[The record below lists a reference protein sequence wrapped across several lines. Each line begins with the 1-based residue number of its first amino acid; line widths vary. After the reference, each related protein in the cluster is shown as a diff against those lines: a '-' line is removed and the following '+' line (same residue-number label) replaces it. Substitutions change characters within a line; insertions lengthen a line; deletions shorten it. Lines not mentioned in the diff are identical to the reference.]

1 LHWANIIRK
10 IENYPTLKTP
20 KSVIYSAVGLMI
32 VATSILKAYF
42 CKKILLVN
50 YLSVENISKSFGERA
65 LFNNLSFGINKDQ
78 KIAFI
83 AKNGSGKTTIMKII
97 NGEDEPDTGNVV
109 LRKGIKMAFLSQVGS
124 LQDELTIEESI
135 FASDNPV
142 LKVIEAYEKA
152 LENPE
157 NEEAYQ
163 KAFDG
168 MDQHNA
174 WDFETQYKQI
184 LFKLK
189 LEDFKLKVKNLSGGQ
204 KKRLSLAIIL
214 INRPDLLILDEPTN
228 HLDLEMIEWLETY
241 FAKEN
246 ITLFMVTHDRFFLE
260 RVCNEIIELDNGK
273 LYQYKGNYSYYLE
286 KKEERIASEN
296 SSVDKAQNLFVKEL
310 EWMRRQPKARTT
322 KSKSRQ
328 DDFYDIKEKAQS
340 RRRENKVELEINMER
355 MGSKIIE
362 LHKISKKFKEH
373 VILDTFSFD
382 FQRGERIGII
392 GKNGTGKSTFLNLL
406 TGTIPLDSGK
416 VVVGET
422 IKIGYYTQSGINP
435 KPGQRVIDV
444 IKEYGEFIPLMK
456 GKLISASQLLERFL
470 FDSKKQYDFVDRL
483 SGGELKRL
491 YLCTVLI
498 QNPNFLILDE
508 PTNDLDIVT
517 LNVLE
522 SFLLDYPGCLLV
534 VSHDRYFMD
543 KIVDHLFIFRGQGEI
558 EDFPGNYSDFRAYED
573 SADVAQKEENKADKK
588 DWKQNNPTG
597 NLTFNEQK
605 EFQKT
610 EREIKDLEIQKIAIE
625 QLFSDGKV
633 ADTDIEKKANELKNI
648 ISKMEAKEERWFELS
663 SKMEG

>member
-1 LHWANIIRK
+1 
-10 IENYPTLKTP
+10 
-20 KSVIYSAVGLMI
+20 M
-32 VATSILKAYF
+32 
-42 CKKILLVN
+42 N
-50 YLSVENISKSFGERA
+50 YLSVENISKSYGERT
-65 LFNNLSFGINKDQ
+65 LFKNISFGINKDQ

-83 AKNGSGKTTIMKII
+83 AKNGSGKTTIMNII
-97 NGEDEPDTGNVV
+97 NGFDEPDTGQVV
-109 LRKGIKMAFLSQVGS
+109 LRKSIRMAFLSQDNK

-135 FASDNPV
+135 FASDNES
-142 LKVIEAYEKA
+142 LKIIEAYEKA
-152 LENPE
+152 LENPDD
-157 NEEAYQ
+157 EEAYQ

-228 HLDLEMIEWLETY
+228 HLDLEMIEWLESY

-260 RVCNEIIELDNGK
+260 RVCNEIIELDNGQI
-273 LYQYKGNYSYYLE
+273 YQYKGNYSYYLE
-286 KKEERIASEN
+286 KKEERVASEN

-328 DDFYDIKEKAQS
+328 DDFYVIKEKAQS
-340 RRRENKVELEINMER
+340 RRRENVVELEINMER

-362 LHKISKKFKEH
+362 LHKISKKFKDH
-373 VILDTFSFD
+373 VILDNFSFD

-406 TGTIPLDSGK
+406 TGSIPLDSGK
-416 VVVGET
+416 VVVGDT

-435 KPGQRVIDV
+435 KPAQRVIDV
-444 IKEYGEFIPLMK
+444 IKEYGEYIPLTK
-456 GKLISASQLLERFL
+456 GKIISASQLLERFL
-470 FDSKKQYDFVDRL
+470 FDSKKQYDFVEKL

-543 KIVDHLFIFRGQGEI
+543 KIVDNLFIFRGQGLI
-558 EDFPGNYSDFRAYED
+558 ENFPGNYSDFRAYED
-573 SADVAQKEENKADKK
+573 SMEPKQLENVNTEKTN
-588 DWKQNNPTG
+588 WKQNVPTG

-605 EFQKT
+605 EFQKI
-610 EREIKDLEIQKIAIE
+610 EREIKDLELEKATIE

-633 ADTDIEKKANELKNI
+633 AENDIEKKANELKNI
-648 ISKMEAKEERWFELS
+648 ITKLEVKEERWFELS
-663 SKMEG
+663 SKMEV

>member
-1 LHWANIIRK
+1 
-10 IENYPTLKTP
+10 
-20 KSVIYSAVGLMI
+20 M
-32 VATSILKAYF
+32 
-42 CKKILLVN
+42 N
-50 YLSVENISKSFGERA
+50 YLSVENISKSFGERV
-65 LFNNLSFGINKDQ
+65 LFDNISFGINKDQ

-83 AKNGSGKTTIMKII
+83 AKNGSGKTTIMNII
-97 NGEDEPDTGNVV
+97 NGFDEPDTGQVV
-109 LRKGIKMAFLSQVGS
+109 ARKNIRMAFLSQKNE

-135 FASDNPV
+135 FASDNET
-142 LKVIEAYEKA
+142 LKVIEQYEKA

-163 KAFDG
+163 KAFDL

-174 WDFETQYKQI
+174 WDFETQFKQI

-189 LEDFKLKVKNLSGGQ
+189 LEDFKLKVKSLSGGQ

-228 HLDLEMIEWLETY
+228 HLDLEMIEWLEDY

-260 RVCNEIIELDNGK
+260 RVCNEILELDNGK
-273 LYQYKGNYSYYLE
+273 LYQYKGNYSYYLQ

-296 SSVDKAQNLFVKEL
+296 ASIDKAQNLFVKEL
-310 EWMRRQPKARTT
+310 AWMRRQPKARTT

-328 DDFYDIKEKAQS
+328 DDFYVIKEKAES
-340 RRRENKVELEINMER
+340 RRKENVVELEINMER

-362 LHKISKKFKEH
+362 LHKLYKKFKDR
-373 VILDTFSFD
+373 VILDNFSYD

-392 GKNGTGKSTFLNLL
+392 GKNGTGKSTFLNIL
-406 TGTIPLDSGK
+406 TKTMLPDAGK
-416 VVVGET
+416 VVIGET
-422 IKIGYYTQSGINP
+422 IKVGYYTQSGINP
-435 KPGQRVIDV
+435 KPGQKVIDI
-444 IKEYGEFIPLMK
+444 IKEYGEYIPLTK
-456 GKLISASQLLERFL
+456 GKIISASQLLERFL
-470 FDSKKQYDFVDRL
+470 FDAKKQYDFVEKL

-522 SFLLDYPGCLLV
+522 SFLLDFPGCLLV

-543 KIVDHLFIFRGQGEI
+543 KIVDHLFVFRGEGEI

-573 SADVAQKEENKADKK
+573 SADVALKEENKADKK
-588 DWKQNNPTG
+588 AWKQNNPVG
-597 NLTFNEQK
+597 NLSFNEQK
-605 EFQKT
+605 EFQKI
-610 EREIKDLEIQKIAIE
+610 EREIKDLEFEKKQIE
-625 QLFSDGKV
+625 QLFADGKV
-633 ADTDIEKKANELKNI
+633 TDDAIEKKANELQVI
-648 ISKMEAKEERWFELS
+648 IKKLEEKEERWFELS
-663 SKMEG
+663 SKIE

>member
-1 LHWANIIRK
+1 MN
-10 IENYPTLKTP
+10 
-20 KSVIYSAVGLMI
+20 
-32 VATSILKAYF
+32 
-42 CKKILLVN
+42 
-50 YLSVENISKSFGERA
+50 
-65 LFNNLSFGINKDQ
+65 
-78 KIAFI
+78 
-83 AKNGSGKTTIMKII
+83 II
-97 NGEDEPDTGNVV
+97 NGVDAPDTGKVV
-109 LRKGIKMAFLSQVGS
+109 VRKDIKMAFLSQVAN

-135 FASDNPV
+135 FASDNET
-142 LKVIEAYEKA
+142 LKVIAEYEKA
-152 LENPE
+152 LEKPE
-157 NEEAYQ
+157 DEIAYQ
-163 KAFDG
+163 KAFDR

-174 WDFETQYKQI
+174 WDFETQFKQI

-189 LEDFKLKVKNLSGGQ
+189 LDDFKLKVKNLSGGQ

-228 HLDLEMIEWLETY
+228 HLDLEMIEWLESY

-310 EWMRRQPKARTT
+310 EWMRRQPKARTC

-328 DDFYDIKEKAQS
+328 DDFYVIKEKAQS
-340 RRRENKVELEINMER
+340 RRRENAIELEINMER

-362 LHKISKKFKEH
+362 FHKVYKKFNDH
-373 VILDTFSFD
+373 VILDNFNFD

-406 TGTIPLDSGK
+406 TGTIPLDAGK
-416 VVVGET
+416 GDT

-435 KPGQRVIDV
+435 KPGQKVIDI
-444 IKEYGEFIPLMK
+444 IKEYGEFIPLTK
-456 GKLISASQLLERFL
+456 GKIISAGQLLERFL
-470 FDSKKQYDFVDRL
+470 FDRKKQHDFVEKL

-522 SFLLDYPGCLLV
+522 SFLLDFPGCLLV

-543 KIVDHLFIFRGQGEI
+543 KIVDHLFVFRGNGEI

-588 DWKQNNPTG
+588 DWKQQNVTAG
-597 NLTFNEQK
+597 LSFNEQK
-605 EFQKT
+605 EFQKV
-610 EREIKDLEIQKIAIE
+610 ERDIKDLEYQKIAVE
-625 QLFSDGKV
+625 KLFSDGKV
-633 ADTDIEKKANELKNI
+633 ADLEIEKKAKELQVI
-648 ISKMEAKEERWFELS
+648 ISKIEEREERWFELS
-663 SKMEG
+663 SKIEG

>member
-1 LHWANIIRK
+1 
-10 IENYPTLKTP
+10 
-20 KSVIYSAVGLMI
+20 
-32 VATSILKAYF
+32 
-42 CKKILLVN
+42 VN
-50 YLSVENISKSFGERA
+50 YLSVENIKKSFGERT
-65 LFNNLSFGINKDQ
+65 LFENISFGINKDQ

-83 AKNGSGKTTIMKII
+83 AKNGSGKTTIMNMI
-97 NGEDEPDTGNVV
+97 NGFDEPDTGQVV
-109 LRKGIKMAFLSQVGS
+109 IRKGIKMAFLSQNFN

-135 FASDNPV
+135 FASDNEV
-142 LKVIEAYEKA
+142 LQVIRNYEKA

-157 NEEAYQ
+157 DEEKYQ
-163 KAFDG
+163 KAFDD
-168 MDQHNA
+168 MDRYTA

-184 LFKLK
+184 LSKLK
-189 LEDFKLKVKNLSGGQ
+189 LDDLKLKVKKLSGGQ

-228 HLDLEMIEWLETY
+228 HLDLEMIEWLEDY

-286 KKEERIASEN
+286 KKEERQISEN
-296 SSVDKAQNLFVKEL
+296 SSIDKAQNLFIKEL
-310 EWMRRQPKARTT
+310 AWMRRQPKARTT

-328 DDFYDIKEKAQS
+328 DDFYVIKEKAES
-340 RRRENKVELEINMER
+340 RRKENVVELEINMER

-362 LHKISKKFKEH
+362 MVKLNKNFPDRT
-373 VILDTFSFD
+373 ILKDFTYA

-392 GKNGTGKSTFLNLL
+392 GKNGTGKSTFLNIL
-406 TGTIPLDSGK
+406 TKTIEPDSGK
-416 VVVGET
+416 VIIGDT

-435 KPGQRVIDV
+435 KPGQKVIDI
-444 IKEYGEFIPLMK
+444 IKEYGEYIPLTK
-456 GKLISASQLLERFL
+456 GKIISASQLLERFL
-470 FDSKKQYDFVDRL
+470 FDAKKQYDFVEKL

-522 SFLLDYPGCLLV
+522 SFLLDFPGCLLV

-543 KIVDHLFIFRGQGEI
+543 KIVDHLFVFRGQGEI
-558 EDFPGNYSDFRAYED
+558 EDFPGNYSDFRSYED
-573 SADVAQKEENKADKK
+573 SVEPKVLNSVSTDKGS
-588 DWKQNNPTG
+588 WKQNQPAKAGLN
-597 NLTFNEQK
+597 FNEQK
-605 EFQKT
+605 EFNKI
-610 EREIKDLEIQKIAIE
+610 EKDIKDLEYQKKQIE
-625 QLFSDGKV
+625 QEFSDGKV
-633 ADTDIEKKANELKNI
+633 ADDKIEAKANELQKI
-648 ISKMEAKEERWFELS
+648 IQTLEEKEARWFELS
-663 SKMEG
+663 SKIE

>member
-1 LHWANIIRK
+1 
-10 IENYPTLKTP
+10 
-20 KSVIYSAVGLMI
+20 M
-32 VATSILKAYF
+32 
-42 CKKILLVN
+42 N
-50 YLSVENISKSFGERA
+50 YLSVENISKSFGERT
-65 LFNNLSFGINKDQ
+65 LFDNISFGINKDQ

-83 AKNGSGKTTIMKII
+83 AKNGSGKTTIMSII
-97 NGEDEPDTGNVV
+97 NGLDEPDTGQVV
-109 LRKGIKMAFLSQVGS
+109 LRKGIKMAFLSQDNN
-124 LQDELTIEESI
+124 LQEELTIEESI
-135 FASDNPV
+135 FASDNET
-142 LKVIEAYEKA
+142 LEVIEAYEKA
-152 LENPE
+152 LENPDDG
-157 NEEAYQ
+157 EAYQ

-228 HLDLEMIEWLETY
+228 HLDLEMIEWLESY

-286 KKEERIASEN
+286 KKEERITSEN
-296 SSVDKAQNLFVKEL
+296 ASVDKAKNLFVKEL

-328 DDFYDIKEKAQS
+328 DDFYEIKEKAQS
-340 RRRENKVELEINMER
+340 RRQENKVELEINMER

-362 LHKISKKFKEH
+362 LHKISKKFKDH
-373 VILDTFSFD
+373 VILDNFSFD
-382 FQRGERIGII
+382 FQRGARIGII

-406 TGTIPLDSGK
+406 TETLPLDSGR
-416 VVVGET
+416 VVKGET
-422 IKIGYYTQSGINP
+422 IKVGYYTQSGINP
-435 KPGQRVIDV
+435 KPNQRVIDI
-444 IKEYGEFIPLMK
+444 IKEYGEFIPLAK
-456 GKLISASQLLERFL
+456 GRMISASQLLERFL
-470 FDSKKQYDFVDRL
+470 FDAKKQYDFVEKL

-543 KIVDHLFIFRGQGEI
+543 KIVDHLFIFRGKGEI
-558 EDFPGNYSDFRAYED
+558 ENFPGNYSDFRAYED
-573 SADVAQKEENKADKK
+573 SADVAQKEENKAEKK

-605 EFQKT
+605 EYQKL
-610 EREIKDLEIQKIAIE
+610 EREIKDLEIDKTKIE

-633 ADTDIEKKANELKNI
+633 ADADIEKKANELQNI
-648 ISKMEAKEERWFELS
+648 INKIDQKEERWFELS
-663 SKMEG
+663 AKIEG

>member
-1 LHWANIIRK
+1 MNPGEKQIKNH
-10 IENYPTLKTP
+10 
-20 KSVIYSAVGLMI
+20 SF
-32 VATSILKAYF
+32 TSKDYF
-42 CKKILLVN
+42 CKKITLVN
-50 YLSVENISKSFGERA
+50 YLSVENISKSFGERT
-65 LFNNLSFGINKDQ
+65 LFENISFGINKDQ

-83 AKNGSGKTTIMKII
+83 AKNGSGKTCIMKII
-97 NGEDEPDTGNVV
+97 NGEDEPDSGQVV
-109 LRKGIKMAFLSQVGS
+109 LRKEIKMAFLSQDHN

-135 FASDNPV
+135 FASDNET
-142 LKVIEAYEKA
+142 LKVIEQYEKA
-152 LENPE
+152 LEHPE
-157 NEEAYQ
+157 DEEAYQ
-163 KAFDG
+163 KAFDK
-168 MDQHNA
+168 MDQLNA

-228 HLDLEMIEWLETY
+228 HLDLEMIEWLESY

-296 SSVDKAQNLFVKEL
+296 ASVDKAQNLFVKEL

-328 DDFYDIKEKAQS
+328 DDFYVIKEKAQN

-362 LHKISKKFKEH
+362 LHKISKKFKDH
-373 VILDTFSFD
+373 VILDNFSFD

-406 TGTIPLDSGK
+406 TGTLPLDSGK
-416 VVVGET
+416 VIKGDT

-435 KPGQRVIDV
+435 KPGQKVIDI
-444 IKEYGEFIPLMK
+444 IKEYGEYIPLAK
-456 GKLISASQLLERFL
+456 GKIISAGQLLERFL
-470 FDSKKQYDFVDRL
+470 FDRKKQHDYVEKL

-543 KIVDHLFIFRGQGEI
+543 KIVDHLFVFRGDGEI

-573 SADVAQKEENKADKK
+573 SADVAQKEENKAEKK

-597 NLTFNEQK
+597 NLSFNEQK
-605 EFQKT
+605 EYQKI
-610 EREIKDLEIQKIAIE
+610 EKEIKELEIQKAAIE

-633 ADTDIEKKANELKNI
+633 ADEDIEQKAKELEAI
-648 ISKMEAKEERWFELS
+648 IQKIETKEERWFELS
-663 SKMEG
+663 AKIE

>member
-1 LHWANIIRK
+1 
-10 IENYPTLKTP
+10 
-20 KSVIYSAVGLMI
+20 M
-32 VATSILKAYF
+32 
-42 CKKILLVN
+42 N
-50 YLSVENISKSFGERA
+50 YLSVENISKSFGEKT
-65 LFNNLSFGINKDQ
+65 LFDNISFGINKDQ

-83 AKNGSGKTTIMKII
+83 AKNGSGKTTIMSII
-97 NGEDEPDTGNVV
+97 NGLDEPDTGQVV
-109 LRKGIKMAFLSQVGS
+109 LRKGIKMAFLSQNNN
-124 LQDELTIEESI
+124 LQEELTIEESI
-135 FASDNPV
+135 FASDNET
-142 LKVIEAYEKA
+142 LKVIEKYEKA
-152 LENPE
+152 LENPDD
-157 NEEAYQ
+157 EEAYQ

-228 HLDLEMIEWLETY
+228 HLDLEMIEWLESY

-286 KKEERIASEN
+286 KKEERITSEN
-296 SSVDKAQNLFVKEL
+296 ASVDKAKNLFTKEL

-328 DDFYDIKEKAQS
+328 DDFYVIKEKAQS

-362 LHKISKKFKEH
+362 LHKISKKFKDH
-373 VILDTFSFD
+373 VILDNFSFD

-406 TGTIPLDSGK
+406 TGTLPLDSVR
-416 VVVGET
+416 VVKGET

-435 KPGQRVIDV
+435 KPGQRVIDI
-444 IKEYGEFIPLMK
+444 IKEYGEFIPLSK
-456 GKLISASQLLERFL
+456 GRMISASQLLERFL
-470 FDSKKQYDFVDRL
+470 FDAKKQYDFVEKL

-543 KIVDHLFIFRGQGEI
+543 KIVDHLFIFRGQGVI
-558 EDFPGNYSDFRAYED
+558 ENFPGNYSDFRAYED
-573 SADVAQKEENKADKK
+573 SADVAQKEENKAEKK

-605 EFQKT
+605 EYQKL
-610 EREIKDLEIQKIAIE
+610 EREIKDLEIDKTKIE

-633 ADTDIEKKANELKNI
+633 ADADIEKKANELQNI
-648 ISKMEAKEERWFELS
+648 INKIDLKEERWFELS
-663 SKMEG
+663 AKIEG

>member
-1 LHWANIIRK
+1 
-10 IENYPTLKTP
+10 
-20 KSVIYSAVGLMI
+20 M
-32 VATSILKAYF
+32 
-42 CKKILLVN
+42 N
-50 YLSVENISKSFGERA
+50 YLSVENISKSYGERV
-65 LFNNLSFGINKDQ
+65 LFKDISFGINKDQ

-83 AKNGSGKTTIMKII
+83 AKNGSGKTTIMNMI
-97 NGEDEPDTGNVV
+97 NGFDEPDTGQVV
-109 LRKGIKMAFLSQVGS
+109 IRKGIKMAFLSQNFN

-135 FASDNPV
+135 FASDNEV
-142 LKVIEAYEKA
+142 LQVIRNYEKA

-157 NEEAYQ
+157 EEDKYQ
-163 KAFDG
+163 KAFDD
-168 MDQHNA
+168 MDRFNA

-184 LFKLK
+184 LSKLK
-189 LEDFKLKVKNLSGGQ
+189 LEDLKIKVKKLSGGQ

-228 HLDLEMIEWLETY
+228 HLDLEMIEWLEDY

-286 KKEERIASEN
+286 KKEERQISEN
-296 SSVDKAQNLFVKEL
+296 SSIDKAQNLFIKEL
-310 EWMRRQPKARTT
+310 AWMRRQPKARTT

-328 DDFYDIKEKAQS
+328 DDFYVIKEKAES
-340 RRRENKVELEINMER
+340 RRKENVVELEINMER

-362 LHKISKKFKEH
+362 MVKLNKNFPDRT
-373 VILDTFSFD
+373 ILKDFTYA

-392 GKNGTGKSTFLNLL
+392 GKNGTGKSTFLNIL
-406 TGTIPLDSGK
+406 TKTMEPDSGK
-416 VVVGET
+416 VIIGDT

-435 KPGQRVIDV
+435 KPGQKVIDI
-444 IKEYGEFIPLMK
+444 IKEYGEYIPLTK
-456 GKLISASQLLERFL
+456 GKIISASQLLERFL
-470 FDSKKQYDFVDRL
+470 FDAKKQYDFVEKL

-522 SFLLDYPGCLLV
+522 SFLLDFPGCLLV

-543 KIVDHLFIFRGQGEI
+543 KIVDHLFVFRGEGEI
-558 EDFPGNYSDFRAYED
+558 EDFPGNYSDFRSYED
-573 SADVAQKEENKADKK
+573 SVEPKVLNSVSTDKGS
-588 DWKQNNPTG
+588 WKQNQPAKAGLN
-597 NLTFNEQK
+597 FNEQK
-605 EFQKT
+605 EFNKI
-610 EREIKDLEIQKIAIE
+610 EKDIKDLEYQKKQIE
-625 QLFSDGKV
+625 QEFSDGKV
-633 ADTDIEKKANELKNI
+633 ADDKIETKANELQKI
-648 ISKMEAKEERWFELS
+648 IQTLEEKEARWFELS
-663 SKMEG
+663 SKIE

>member
-1 LHWANIIRK
+1 MNPGEKQIKNH
-10 IENYPTLKTP
+10 
-20 KSVIYSAVGLMI
+20 SF
-32 VATSILKAYF
+32 TSKDYF
-42 CKKILLVN
+42 CKKITLVN
-50 YLSVENISKSFGERA
+50 YLSVENISKSFGERT
-65 LFNNLSFGINKDQ
+65 LFENISFGINKDQ

-83 AKNGSGKTTIMKII
+83 AKNGSGKTCIMKII
-97 NGEDEPDTGNVV
+97 NGEDEPDSGQVV
-109 LRKGIKMAFLSQVGS
+109 LRKEIKMAFLSQDHN

-135 FASDNPV
+135 FASDNET
-142 LKVIEAYEKA
+142 LKVIEQYEKA
-152 LENPE
+152 LEHPE
-157 NEEAYQ
+157 DEEAYQ
-163 KAFDG
+163 KAFDK
-168 MDQHNA
+168 MDQLNA

-228 HLDLEMIEWLETY
+228 HLDLEMIEWLESY

-296 SSVDKAQNLFVKEL
+296 ASVDKAQNLFVKEL

-328 DDFYDIKEKAQS
+328 DDFYVIKEKAQN

-362 LHKISKKFKEH
+362 LHKISKKFKDH
-373 VILDTFSFD
+373 VILDNFSFD

-406 TGTIPLDSGK
+406 TGTLPLDSGK
-416 VVVGET
+416 VIKGDT

-435 KPGQRVIDV
+435 KPGQKVIDI
-444 IKEYGEFIPLMK
+444 IKEYGEYIPLAK
-456 GKLISASQLLERFL
+456 GKIISAGQLLERFL
-470 FDSKKQYDFVDRL
+470 FDRKKQHDYVEKL

-543 KIVDHLFIFRGQGEI
+543 KIVDHLFVFRGDGEI

-573 SADVAQKEENKADKK
+573 SADVAQKEENKAEKK

-597 NLTFNEQK
+597 NLSFNEQK
-605 EFQKT
+605 EYQKI
-610 EREIKDLEIQKIAIE
+610 EKEIKELESQKVAIE

-633 ADTDIEKKANELKNI
+633 ADNDIEQKAKDLESI
-648 ISKMEAKEERWFELS
+648 IQKIENKEERWFELS
-663 SKMEG
+663 AKIE

>member
-1 LHWANIIRK
+1 
-10 IENYPTLKTP
+10 
-20 KSVIYSAVGLMI
+20 M
-32 VATSILKAYF
+32 
-42 CKKILLVN
+42 N
-50 YLSVENISKSFGERA
+50 YLSVENISKSFGERT
-65 LFNNLSFGINKDQ
+65 LFDNISFGINKDQ

-83 AKNGSGKTTIMKII
+83 AKNGSGKTTIMSII
-97 NGEDEPDTGNVV
+97 NGLDEPDTGQVV
-109 LRKGIKMAFLSQVGS
+109 LRKGIRMAFLSQDNN
-124 LQDELTIEESI
+124 LQEELTIEESI
-135 FASDNPV
+135 FASDNET

-152 LENPE
+152 LENPDD
-157 NEEAYQ
+157 EEAYQ

-168 MDQHNA
+168 MDRHNA

-228 HLDLEMIEWLETY
+228 HLDLEMIEWLESY

-286 KKEERIASEN
+286 KKEERITSEN
-296 SSVDKAQNLFVKEL
+296 ASVDKAKNLFVKEL

-328 DDFYDIKEKAQS
+328 DDFYVIKEKAQS

-362 LHKISKKFKEH
+362 LHKISKKFKDH
-373 VILDTFSFD
+373 VILDNFSFD

-406 TGTIPLDSGK
+406 TGTIPLDSGR
-416 VVVGET
+416 VVKGDT

-435 KPGQRVIDV
+435 KPNQRVIDI
-444 IKEYGEFIPLMK
+444 IKEYGEFIPLAK
-456 GKLISASQLLERFL
+456 GRMISASQLLERFL
-470 FDSKKQYDFVDRL
+470 FDAKKQYDFVEKL

-543 KIVDHLFIFRGQGEI
+543 KIVDHLFIFRGKGEI
-558 EDFPGNYSDFRAYED
+558 ESFPGNYSDFRAYED
-573 SADVAQKEENKADKK
+573 SADVAQKEENKAEKK

-605 EFQKT
+605 EYQKL
-610 EREIKDLEIQKIAIE
+610 EREIKDLEIDKTKIE

-633 ADTDIEKKANELKNI
+633 ADADIEKKANELQNI
-648 ISKMEAKEERWFELS
+648 INKIDQKEERWFELS
-663 SKMEG
+663 AKIEG